1 MKWKTLA
8 GLLVTAAALEMS
20 PRPAAACGI
29 KLTIK
34 TGSPR
39 RIARVSNPS
48 HVLLIGS
55 HNHKLESELARE
67 GHDVEVE
74 SSPADAKRKS
84 YAAVV
89 VDPNDEAAARQQF
102 GSEVVIVSSG
112 DESTDMV
119 AVNDKVARKPIA
131 VDQPVLVNAQARRQP
146 IAAGP
151 QQNTHRMVGAKPTD
165 DGPVATAEPRPEPKP
180 VEVKPQP
187 APPVA
192 EEPKPAPTPAI
203 RHEEPKPAETA
214 SEEPKP
220 APVKPAKSGHM
231 PGSEVYFVLGGAKL
245 TGSAH
250 RQLNRVAK
258 WLNDHGD
265 VQVTI
270 EGYADP
276 TGTHEGNMALSQTRA
291 EAARDYLA
299 SQGVDSSRMDVQ
311 AYGDTKLK
319 YGASDGRNRRIIVV
333 VKQP

>member
-34 TGSPR
+34 TGSPHR
-39 RIARVSNPS
+39 MARVSNPS

-74 SSPADAKRKS
+74 SSPADAKRTS

-89 VDPNDEAAARQQF
+89 VDPGDEAAARQQF
-102 GSEVVIVSSG
+102 GSDVVIVSSG

-131 VDQPVLVNAQARRQP
+131 VDQPTLINAEARRQP

-151 QQNTHRMVGAKPTD
+151 KQHVRIAAKTEDETP
-165 DGPVATAEPRPEPKP
+165 PAAEPKPEPKP
-180 VEVKPQP
+180 VEVQP
-187 APPVA
+187 APTPPVA
-192 EEPKPAPTPAI
+192 EEPKPAPSPAI

-231 PGSEVYFVLGGAKL
+231 PNSEVYFVLGGAKL
-245 TGSAH
+245 TGSAQH
-250 RQLNRVAK
+250 QLNRVAK

-276 TGTHEGNMALSQTRA
+276 TGTHDGNMALSQSRA

-311 AYGDTKLK
+311 AFGDTKLK

-333 VKQP
+333 PKQP